1 MARDVEF
8 RVPDELLEIASE
20 RRALGGADIGEFKK
34 WAASLPEVEFEDP
47 KKSSGEKCC
56 CCCCCCCGGDGGGG
70 GSGGGGGA
78 NGWSWSPG
86 LMLRTD
92 PGHQVIT
99 QLSGNLAWSAPA
111 GAETVTIEWARYGNG
126 NVVQGFEP
134 IGDNYIG
141 LPAAGLVR
149 WDSGVGQ
156 WGDMVHL
163 RVVTD
168 AGVSSSVHWLDADGN
183 RGFV

>member
-20 RRALGGADIGEFKK
+20 RRALCGPDIGAFKK

-47 KKSSGEKCC
+47 KKSRREKCC
-56 CCCCCCCGGDGGGG
+56 CCCCCCCCCGGGEG
-70 GSGGGGGA
+70 DAAAA

-86 LMLRTD
+86 LTIYTD

-99 QLSGNLAWSAPA
+99 NLVGNLAWSAPA
-111 GAETVTIEWARYGNG
+111 GTQSVTIEWARYGNG
-126 NVVQGFEP
+126 NVVQGFQP
-134 IGDNYIG
+134 IGPNYIG
-141 LPAAGLVR
+141 LPAAGLVG
-149 WDSGVGQ
+149 WGSGVGQ
-156 WGDMVHL
+156 WGDLVQL

-168 AGVSSSVHWLDADGN
+168 AAVSSSVHWLDADGN